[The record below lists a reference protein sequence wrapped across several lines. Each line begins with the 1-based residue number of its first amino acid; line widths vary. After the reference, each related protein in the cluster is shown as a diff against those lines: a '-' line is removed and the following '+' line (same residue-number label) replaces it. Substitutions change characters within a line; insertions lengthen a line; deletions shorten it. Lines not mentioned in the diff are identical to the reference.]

1 LGVSKMPREKAMLS
15 ILKQRISFFESDLSN
30 HIRKAIEKTDLK
42 TYKIKTDAVL
52 GMPDIYTTGG
62 NWLESKIERRI
73 PGPGFSPLK
82 LFTGSQ
88 RRELDQLTDAGD
100 GTWACVAWAYDA
112 LDQRIGILPW
122 YYFRRIRLWPLK
134 TVHYFTEPYTD
145 SKSIGG
151 YIRNHLIVNR
161 KLSMKPFMERFDA
174 WPDREDKSYFN
185 NFIRPVY
192 GDDDFDDY
200 LTMHKRNQ
208 I

>member
-1 LGVSKMPREKAMLS
+1 MPREMAMLS
-15 ILKQRISFFESDLSN
+15 ILKQRITYTESDLST
-30 HIRKAIEKTDLK
+30 HIRKAIERADLK

-73 PGPGFSPLK
+73 PSPRFSPLK

-88 RRELDQLTDAGD
+88 RRELDQLTNAGD

-112 LDQRIGILPW
+112 LDQRIGIMPW
-122 YYFRRIRLWPLK
+122 FYFRRIRLWPLK
-134 TVHYFTEPYTD
+134 TVHHFTEPYHD
-145 SKSIGG
+145 RKSING
-151 YIRNHLIVNR
+151 YVRNHLIVNR
-161 KLSMKPFMERFDA
+161 KLSMKPFMEKFDI
-174 WPDREDKSYFN
+174 WPDREDKSYFKQE
-185 NFIRPVY
+185 ISPIY
-192 GDDDFDDY
+192 GDEDFNDY

>member
-1 LGVSKMPREKAMLS
+1 MPREMAMLS
-15 ILKQRISFFESDLSN
+15 ILKQRITYTESDLST
-30 HIRKAIEKTDLK
+30 HIRKAIERSDLK

-73 PGPGFSPLK
+73 PSPRFSPLK

-88 RRELDQLTDAGD
+88 RRELDQLTNAGD

-112 LDQRIGILPW
+112 LDQRIGIMPW
-122 YYFRRIRLWPLK
+122 FYFRRIRLWPLK
-134 TVHYFTEPYTD
+134 TVHHFTEPYHD
-145 SKSIGG
+145 RKSING
-151 YIRNHLIVNR
+151 YVRNHLIVNR
-161 KLSMKPFMERFDA
+161 KLSMKPFMEKFDI
-174 WPDREDKSYFN
+174 WPDREDKSYFKQE
-185 NFIRPVY
+185 ISPIY
-192 GDDDFDDY
+192 GDEDFNDY